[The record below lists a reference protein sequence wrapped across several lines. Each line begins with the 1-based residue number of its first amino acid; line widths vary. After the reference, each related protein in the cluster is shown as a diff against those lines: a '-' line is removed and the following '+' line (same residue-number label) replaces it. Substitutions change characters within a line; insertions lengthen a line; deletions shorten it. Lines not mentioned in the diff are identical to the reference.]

1 MSEPTRPNITSP
13 NITSPNITR
22 PNTARLLISCP
33 DRRGIVAAV
42 SQFLF
47 SHGANIIASD
57 QHSTDPEG
65 GRFFMRQEFFLEGLD
80 LTKSQF
86 ERAFAEVVAEPF
98 GMEWK
103 LWYSSEPKRMA
114 ILASKY
120 DHCLLDLLWRVRRGE
135 FDCVVPLVISNH
147 ADLEAD
153 VRSFGI
159 PFHHVPVVGG
169 DKAAGKAASE
179 AKMLE
184 LLQSVDDGFP
194 GTDRRN
200 ADFIVLARYMQII
213 SQDFLERV
221 SMPVINIHHSFLP
234 AFVGANPYKAAL
246 ARGVKIIGATAHYV
260 TAELDAGP
268 IIEQD
273 VERVS
278 HRDDLAALT
287 RVGRDIERS
296 VLAKAVKAHLE
307 DRVLVWQN
315 KTVAF

>member
-1 MSEPTRPNITSP
+1 MSEPSSA

-86 ERAFAEVVAEPF
+86 ERAFSEVVAEPF
-98 GMEWK
+98 GMDWK

-135 FDCVVPLVISNH
+135 FDCVVPMVISNH

-159 PFHHVPVVGG
+159 RFYHVPVVGG
-169 DKAAGKAASE
+169 DKAASE
-179 AKMLE
+179 ARMLE
-184 LLQSVDDGFP
+184 LLKSFDDGFS
-194 GTDRRN
+194 GNDRHISNRN
-200 ADFIVLARYMQII
+200 SADFIVLARYMQII

-234 AFVGANPYKAAL
+234 AFVGANPYRAAL

>member
-1 MSEPTRPNITSP
+1 MSEPSR
-13 NITSPNITR
+13 PNITR

-80 LTKSQF
+80 LTKAQF

-98 GMEWK
+98 GMDWK

-135 FDCVVPLVISNH
+135 FDCVVPMVISNH

-184 LLQSVDDGFP
+184 LLKSVDDGFA
-194 GTDRRN
+194 GSDRPVSDQN
-200 ADFIVLARYMQII
+200 SADFIVLARYMQII

-234 AFVGANPYKAAL
+234 AFVGANPYRAAL

>member
-1 MSEPTRPNITSP
+1 MSELPVSNITR
-13 NITSPNITR
+13 PNITR

-42 SQFLF
+42 SQFFF

-80 LTKSQF
+80 LTKAQF
-86 ERAFAEVVAEPF
+86 ERAFQEIVAEPF
-98 GMEWK
+98 GMDWK
-103 LWYSSEPKRMA
+103 LWYSSIPKRMA

-135 FDCVVPLVISNH
+135 FDCVVPMVISNH

-169 DKAAGKAASE
+169 DKAASE

-184 LLQSVDDGFP
+184 LLKSVDDGFP
-194 GTDRRN
+194 GSDRRN

-234 AFVGANPYKAAL
+234 AFVGANPYRAAL

-296 VLAKAVKAHLE
+296 VLARAVKAHLE